1 MTTPTSQIPPAP
13 PPPAGPKARTIQR
26 ILVETFFVALTG
38 AFAWGLG
45 LELGHEDAGLIV
57 AVIIW
62 IVGDPLLEIIRMM
75 KVEK

>member
-1 MTTPTSQIPPAP
+1 MTSPSSQIPPAP

-26 ILVETFFVALTG
+26 ILVETFCVALAG

-45 LELGHEDAGLIV
+45 LELGHDDAGLIV

-62 IVGDPLLEIIRMM
+62 IVGDPILEIIRMTRVA
-75 KVEK
+75 K